1 MECSLNEC
9 GVCGSES
16 VAAFCENC
24 NFRICKNCFHV
35 HKKSTKLFKN
45 HRAFLIETTQPILGQ
60 GFAGHNSRKVSKHS
74 SGDIHTHKCA
84 THATENLAFFCSD
97 HSDTLCGRCVV
108 SCHKLCK
115 IVDLFEVNI
124 DDEEV
129 TACKSHLHDL
139 AEKFK
144 RAANK
149 IDQNTTDNKTC
160 KQEFLKELQQL
171 RIDVNTWF
179 DCLQSKCEKQYSE
192 TFETN
197 TERLTRVRTS
207 CNELEKRIEDHQELI
222 DSLLTQNH
230 VKKLYVVLNKM
241 KQEIVEINSKLT
253 WLDTESSFTELNFK
267 RSSGIHKLLNDKMF
281 DIGGLEESCSGSDE
295 ISEGPLSS
303 ITVSGR
309 KEHTNIIFISS
320 DKIILSNRLSD
331 LKLICCTQYVLGF
344 KEGSRMGAQFKRQYD
359 CNGKD
364 LQIWTLRGNA
374 GTEEQDK
381 KHGQKRS

>member
-1 MECSLNEC
+1 MNA
-9 GVCGSES
+9 VS
-16 VAAFCENC
+16 VVAFCENC
-24 NFRICKNCFHV
+24 NLRICETCFHM
-35 HKKSTKLFKN
+35 HKRSTKLFQN
-45 HRAFLIETTQPILGQ
+45 HVAFLIKTTKPTLDQNI
-60 GFAGHNSRKVSKHS
+60 AGDVAREVSQQNSVDVHTLKYA
-74 SGDIHTHKCA
+74 THK
-84 THATENLAFFCSD
+84 TEKVIFFCSD
-97 HSDTLCGRCVV
+97 HLDTLCGRCVV

-230 VKKLYVVLNKM
+230 VRKLYVVLNKM

-303 ITVSGR
+303 ITVCIHPTKVIFMCCLLSTLPR
-309 KEHTNIIFISS
+309 KVG
-320 DKIILSNRLSD
+320 LD
-331 LKLICCTQYVLGF
+331 LKGVNIGVVL
-344 KEGSRMGAQFKRQYD
+344 
-359 CNGKD
+359 
-364 LQIWTLRGNA
+364 
-374 GTEEQDK
+374 
-381 KHGQKRS
+381 